1 MMRLIGARQDS
12 SKLAPAADF
21 LGGKVTSTHPEKED
35 CPWTIAVVD
44 HPQRTDSPAYT
55 RSRALMSSLIATTSD
70 WLLSGDAYEDHHGG
84 SVWVKDQQGW
94 LCVQL
99 PLGIEW
105 SAQFC
110 ADPAKVDLLRRYA
123 QRIVAAFPD
132 TLPGYESYGYHEGE
146 SLLNTPITDAAGV
159 AAWTDSVFNASY
171 PLPAGTHTGMLPSG
185 AGYHHYPK
193 PIVDIDHFR
202 FSDFNLFVTDSAGR
216 PAVVVPVSPR
226 GSGDGRVRL
235 LAAHADS
242 DYLHRLASRPA
253 PAPVPAA
260 PVPAGPVPS
269 GTGTQAATAAA
280 PPAGHAG
287 DNGQSDILPA
297 DDPLAQQAF
306 AQQ

>member
-1 MMRLIGARQDS
+1 MS
-12 SKLAPAADF
+12 
-21 LGGKVTSTHPEKED
+21 STHTEKED
-35 CPWTIAVVD
+35 CPWLIAVVD

-55 RSRALMSSLIATTSD
+55 RSRALMNSLVATTTD
-70 WLLSGDAYEDHHGG
+70 WVLSADAYQDHHGG

-123 QRIVAAFPD
+123 QRVVAAFPG
-132 TLPGYESYGYHEGE
+132 TLPGYESFGYQGGE
-146 SLLNTPITDAAGV
+146 NLLNTPITDPAGV
-159 AAWTDSVFNASY
+159 AAWTDSAFNASY
-171 PLPAGTHTGMLPSG
+171 PLPAGTHTGMLPQG

-202 FSDFNLFVTDSAGR
+202 FSDFQLFVTDSAGR

-242 DYLHRLASRPA
+242 EYFRRLAGPHAHGPA
-253 PAPVPAA
+253 PS
-260 PVPAGPVPS
+260 GP
-269 GTGTQAATAAA
+269 GTQAAAPAAGPAAA
-280 PPAGHAG
+280 GGPPDVLA
-287 DNGQSDILPA
+287 A
-297 DDPLAQQAF
+297 DDPLARQAF
-306 AQQ
+306 AAQ

>member
-1 MMRLIGARQDS
+1 M
-12 SKLAPAADF
+12 
-21 LGGKVTSTHPEKED
+21 TSTHPEKED
-35 CPWTIAVVD
+35 HPWVIAVVD

-55 RSRALMSSLIATTSD
+55 HSCALMHRLVATTTD
-70 WLLSGDAYEDHHGG
+70 WVLSGDAYEDHHGG

-110 ADPAKVDLLRRYA
+110 ADPAKVDLLRQYA
-123 QRIVAAFPD
+123 RRVVTAFPA
-132 TLPGYESYGYHEGE
+132 TLPGYVSFGYHDGE
-146 SLLNTPITDAAGV
+146 SLLNTPITDAPGV
-159 AAWTDSVFNASY
+159 AAWTDSIFNASY
-171 PLPAGTHTGMLPSG
+171 PLPVGMHTGTLPQA

-202 FSDFNLFVTDSAGR
+202 FGDFQLFVTDSAGL
-216 PAVVVPVSPR
+216 PAAVVPVSPR

-242 DYLHRLASRPA
+242 AYFRRLANPPA
-253 PAPVPAA
+253 PAP
-260 PVPAGPVPS
+260 GPS
-269 GTGTQAATAAA
+269 GQPGPAAA
-280 PPAGHAG
+280 PPAG
-287 DNGQSDILPA
+287 QRDILAA

-306 AQQ
+306 AAQ

>member
-1 MMRLIGARQDS
+1 MS
-12 SKLAPAADF
+12 
-21 LGGKVTSTHPEKED
+21 STHTEKED
-35 CPWTIAVVD
+35 CPWLIAVVD
-44 HPQRTDSPAYT
+44 HPQRTDSPAFT
-55 RSRALMSSLIATTSD
+55 RSRALMTSLVATTKD
-70 WLLSGDAYEDHHGG
+70 WVLSADAYQDHHGG

-123 QRIVAAFPD
+123 QRVVAAFPD
-132 TLPGYESYGYHEGE
+132 TLPGYESFGYQDGE
-146 SLLNTPITDAAGV
+146 NLLNTPITDPAGV

-171 PLPAGTHTGMLPSG
+171 PLPAGAHTGMLPQA

-202 FSDFNLFVTDSAGR
+202 FSDFQLFVSDSAGR

-242 DYLHRLASRPA
+242 EYFHRLAGPHAPGPA
-253 PAPVPAA
+253 PA
-260 PVPAGPVPS
+260 
-269 GTGTQAATAAA
+269 GTGTQAAAA
-280 PPAGHAG
+280 PPAGPAG
-287 DNGQSDILPA
+287 ADGQPDVLAA

-306 AQQ
+306 AAQ

>member
-1 MMRLIGARQDS
+1 MN
-12 SKLAPAADF
+12 
-21 LGGKVTSTHPEKED
+21 
-35 CPWTIAVVD
+35 
-44 HPQRTDSPAYT
+44 
-55 RSRALMSSLIATTSD
+55 SLVATTKD
-70 WLLSGDAYEDHHGG
+70 WVLSADAYQDHHGG

-123 QRIVAAFPD
+123 QRVVAAFPD
-132 TLPGYESYGYHEGE
+132 TLPGYESFGYQDGE
-146 SLLNTPITDAAGV
+146 NLLNTPITDPAGV

-171 PLPAGTHTGMLPSG
+171 PLPAGAHTGMLPQA

-202 FSDFNLFVTDSAGR
+202 FSDFQLFVTDSAGR

-242 DYLHRLASRPA
+242 EYFHRLAGQHAPGPA
-253 PAPVPAA
+253 PSGAA
-260 PVPAGPVPS
+260 PS
-269 GTGTQAATAAA
+269 GAGTQAAAA
-280 PPAGHAG
+280 PPAGPAVAG
-287 DNGQSDILPA
+287 GPPDVLAA

-306 AQQ
+306 AAQ